1 MAKRKSFVLYD
12 DWGKMVVKLTD
23 DQAGQLFKA
32 ICSKRLG
39 VDYEIE
45 IDAVDAIFSMLSDKM
60 DEDAEEYENSCQRRS
75 ENIKKRWDTKE
86 SVTSESD
93 TTSAKSKKNPSK
105 EYKPIQ
111 NDTKVYKSIQT
122 DTSGYKSIQTDSDNE
137 YENDNE
143 NEYENDKEGE
153 SPLPPF
159 APTVAG
165 LSVPDAASL
174 GVPSELQE
182 KVSEWVSNKA
192 TRNETLT
199 EAEFKSFVSK
209 VKANAKKY
217 GASEV
222 ADLIEECMSN
232 GYKGVTWDRLEKHA
246 RDKPE
251 NSYLYR
257 IDHRLDV
264 VDKWAEEVGA
274 FEEETQ

>member
-1 MAKRKSFVLYD
+1 MTEDKKSFVMYKN
-12 DWGKMVVKLTD
+12 WGDFVSKMTD
-23 DQAGQLFKA
+23 EEAGQLLKA
-32 ICSKRLG
+32 IYALEVQGEEVDPENRVAALIYGGIKGKLLEDIDKYAATCDKRAEASAKGIEARRKKEQKQPLG
-39 VDYEIE
+39 NVKQPLGNEKQPNG
-45 IDAVDAIFSMLSDKM
+45 S
-60 DEDAEEYENSCQRRS
+60 
-75 ENIKKRWDTKE
+75 
-86 SVTSESD
+86 SVQPNGNQMVSD
-93 TTSAKSKKNPSK
+93 T
-105 EYKPIQ
+105 
-111 NDTKVYKSIQT
+111 DTET
-122 DTSGYKSIQTDSDNE
+122 DT
-137 YENDNE
+137 E
-143 NEYENDKEGE
+143 NETDTDKEGE

-165 LSVPDAASL
+165 LSVPDVASL
-174 GVPSELQE
+174 GVPAELQE

-192 TRNETLT
+192 ARNETLT

-209 VKANAKKY
+209 VKANARKY